1 MAQSSYIRF
10 VTDMRCLWG
19 RWILT
24 RL

>member
-24 RL
+24 SF

>member
-10 VTDMRCLWG
+10 VKDMRCLWS

-24 RL
+24 SP

>member
-24 RL
+24 SP